1 MSDKPSITP
10 SSESHQWSDLHHQ
23 IQDWLAG
30 YADGELDEHHITLV
44 EAHLAGCEACRHDP
58 ERQRMLSERLQE
70 IPAPRLSPAFAKRL
84 DDTLASV
91 QTSDRRPVGQKP
103 LEGLK
108 HWLTRLSPS
117 AVIGGGG
124 WAVAM
129 VLAAMLLVPSLTPED
144 PNQMAVASQIPM
156 VNDVL
161 ADYQRV
167 VGNDLPTPSDDA
179 DLSPPMQWAN
189 GRVLARWTTRV
200 GGEPAEAY
208 AVRLGNS
215 LIVQYQ
221 ISERVF
227 FRNPDVRQAVAR
239 AGDFRTR
246 DNELEVIGLPM
257 QASGLLVVAPSGN
270 VPPIDKSAMSAS

>member
-44 EAHLAGCEACRHDP
+44 KAHLAGCEACRHDA

-124 WAVAM
+124 WAVA
-129 VLAAMLLVPSLTPED
+129 
-144 PNQMAVASQIPM
+144 SQIPM

-167 VGNDLPTPSDDA
+167 VGNDLRTPSDDA

-257 QASGLLVVAPSGN
+257 RASGLLVVAPSGN